1 MDFCIGYL
9 CSFDGLTSYAKPFLI
24 ILMPKIFLDQKG
36 AAHLLLPLLIIVVI
50 GFVGSANVQTT
61 TRFSTQDVKGLVAK
75 SDDRDGSS
83 QDSNS
88 NSGRGNSS
96 EQRIRQEIRT
106 SDERIKTEIRE
117 DRIRIDIRQENS
129 KTRIQQRGNEFLIKT
144 KIEDKDKDDDD
155 EATESGEEDED
166 EATESAEEDEDEGE
180 VVKELRAISKFPLRI
195 DLATNQLIMTKNGV
209 SRVLTVLPAHAVQNM
224 LRAHLKKGLGPK
236 FFQGATPS
244 AQPSTSASASPS
256 ASATPSASPTEEP
269 IATGSANI
277 TILEDQITLEE
288 SDGQIVYKIP
298 AKKHLRV
305 IGLIPVDTNL
315 TGFVSAQTGALL
327 EEQESLL
334 ARILDL
340 LSP

>member
-1 MDFCIGYL
+1 M
-9 CSFDGLTSYAKPFLI
+9 SK
-24 ILMPKIFLDQKG
+24 FLDQKG
-36 AAHLLLPLLIIVVI
+36 AAHLMIPLLIIVAVGFI
-50 GFVGSANVQTT
+50 GGANIQTT
-61 TRFSTQDVKGLVAK
+61 TKYGAQDVKGLVARNDERGN
-75 SDDRDGSS
+75 S
-83 QDSNS
+83 SNS
-88 NSGRGNSS
+88 DSGRGNSS

-106 SDERIKTEIRE
+106 SDERIKTDIRE
-117 DRIRIDIRQENS
+117 DRIRIDIRDENT

-144 KIEDKDKDDDD
+144 KIEDKDKDDDE

-166 EATESAEEDEDEGE
+166 EATESAEEDEDEGD
-180 VVKELRAISKFPLRI
+180 VVQELRAISKFPLRI

-244 AQPSTSASASPS
+244 AQPSAS
-256 ASATPSASPTEEP
+256 ASATPSASPTQEP
-269 IATGSANI
+269 VATTSTNL
-277 TILEDQITLEE
+277 TILESQISLEE
-288 SDGQIVYKIP
+288 KDGQIVYKIP
-298 AKKHLRV
+298 AKKHLR
-305 IGLIPVDTNL
+305 IFGIFPVNIDL
-315 TGFVSAQTGALL
+315 TGFVSAETGELT